1 MEFDTSTNLISA
13 PGKLFFIGIGGIGMS
28 GLAQLLVSQ
37 GYSVAGSD
45 RGLGEPG
52 KAELYEK
59 LRRQGIHL
67 YEQDGSGVLAESP
80 DELIVSTA
88 VETGNPDL
96 VAKPDI
102 PVLHRARALSQALT
116 NTGAQLIGV
125 AGSCGKT
132 SVTGWIAFALKALGE
147 PVLVVNGGYFAGKL
161 PDDLPGNFLADASP
175 RWVVAEIDES
185 DHSINEFSPDYGVL
199 LNVGNDHYEEAEL
212 RRVFAAFMS
221 RCKKGIV
228 CLKELQRLA
237 DDCKTP
243 VQTFSPVKAEDTLY
257 PDNYAMDKHGIT
269 FDIKGVGHFASGQS
283 GRHSALNATAVIALL
298 KMLSLHTDQAQLAAA
313 IAAFPG
319 IHQRFEVMGTM
330 KDGTPLVNDYAHNPE
345 KIHAAISTAQE
356 RFGGPVVAIFQPHGF
371 RPLEFMRTPLAET
384 LKSLLRPGDVFSML
398 PVYYAG
404 GSASFKPTSE
414 EVVAQLVE
422 YGIAAKAIQRPEAL
436 SLIHSIPQKGC
447 VLVMGAR
454 DSSLRS
460 WTSSFMEQ

>member
-1 MEFDTSTNLISA
+1 MEYDTSLNLVPA
-13 PGKLFFIGIGGIGMS
+13 PGKLFFVGIGGIGMS
-28 GLAQLLVSQ
+28 GLAQLLASQ

-45 RGLGEPG
+45 RGLSEPG

-59 LRRQGIHL
+59 LRRQGIRL
-67 YEQDGSGVLAESP
+67 YEQDGSGVIAESP

-88 VETGNPDL
+88 VEEGNPDL
-96 VAKPDI
+96 IARPGI
-102 PVLHRARALSQALT
+102 PVLHRARALAQALA
-116 NTGAQLIGV
+116 NTGAKLIGI

-132 SVTGWIAFALKALGE
+132 SVTGWIASALKALGE

-161 PDDLPGNFLADASP
+161 PADLPGNFMTDTAP
-175 RWVVAEIDES
+175 RWAVVEIDES

-212 RRVFAAFMS
+212 RRVFAAFLG
-221 RCKKGIV
+221 RCKRGAV
-228 CLKELQRLA
+228 CLQELQHLA
-237 DDCKTP
+237 DGCKAP
-243 VQTFSPVKAEDTLY
+243 VQTFAPKQAANALH
-257 PDNYAMDKHGIT
+257 PANYTMDKHGIAV
-269 FDIKGVGHFASGQS
+269 DIPGSGHFVSGPS
-283 GRHSALNATAVIALL
+283 GHPSALNATAVVTLL
-298 KMLSLHTDQAQLAAA
+298 KMLPLHADHAKFASA

-345 KIHAAISTAQE
+345 KIQAAISTAQE
-356 RFGGPVVAIFQPHGF
+356 RFDGPVVAIFQPHGF

-384 LKSLLRPGDVFSML
+384 LKGLLRPGDLFYML
-398 PVYYAG
+398 PVFYAG

-422 YGIAAKAIQRPEAL
+422 KGIAAKAIHRPEAL
-436 SLIHSIPQKGC
+436 KLIQSTPQKGC
-447 VLVMGAR
+447 VLIMGAR

>member
-1 MEFDTSTNLISA
+1 MEYDTSLNLVPV
-13 PGKLFFIGIGGIGMS
+13 PGKLFFVGIGGIGMS

-45 RGLGEPG
+45 RGLAEPG

-59 LRRQGIHL
+59 LRRQGIRL
-67 YEQDGSGVLAESP
+67 YEQDGSGVVAESP

-88 VETGNPDL
+88 VEAGNPDL
-96 VAKPDI
+96 VARPNI
-102 PVLHRARALSQALT
+102 PVLHRARALAQAIA
-116 NTGAQLIGV
+116 NTGTQLIGV

-132 SVTGWIAFALKALGE
+132 SVTGWIASALKALGE
-147 PVLVVNGGYFAGKL
+147 PVLVVNGGYFAGTL
-161 PDDLPGNFLADASP
+161 PDDLPGNFIADASP
-175 RWVVAEIDES
+175 RWAVVEIDES

-212 RRVFAAFMS
+212 RRVFAAFMG
-221 RCKKGIV
+221 RCKKGVV

-237 DDCKTP
+237 DGCQAP
-243 VQTFSPVKAEDTLY
+243 VQTFSPDEADGALY
-257 PDNYAMDKHGIT
+257 PANYSMDKDGIA
-269 FDIKGVGHFASGQS
+269 FDIPGMGHFASGQS
-283 GRHSALNATAVIALL
+283 GHHSALNATAVVALL
-298 KMLSLHTDQAQLAAA
+298 KMLHLHAKQEQLAAA

-319 IHQRFEVMGTM
+319 IHQRFEVMGAM
-330 KDGTPLVNDYAHNPE
+330 ADGTPLVNDYAHNPE

-371 RPLEFMRTPLAET
+371 RPLEFMRTPLAEI
-384 LKSLLRPGDVFSML
+384 LKETLRPGDVFYML

-422 YGIAAKAIQRPEAL
+422 NGISAKAIQRSEAL
-436 SLIHSIPQKGC
+436 ELIHSNHQKGC

-454 DSSLRS
+454 DSSLRP
-460 WTSSFMEQ
+460 WTATFMEH

>member
-1 MEFDTSTNLISA
+1 MEYDTSLNLVPT
-13 PGKLFFIGIGGIGMS
+13 PGKLFFVGIGGIGMS
-28 GLAQLLVSQ
+28 GLAQQLVSQ

-45 RGLGEPG
+45 RGLAEPG

-59 LRRQGIHL
+59 LRRQGIRL
-67 YEQDGSGVLAESP
+67 YEQDGSGVLAEAP
-80 DELIVSTA
+80 DQLIVSTA
-88 VETGNPDL
+88 VEVGNPDL
-96 VAKPDI
+96 VARPGV
-102 PVLHRARALSQALT
+102 PVLHRARALAQALA
-116 NTGAQLIGV
+116 NTGVPLIGV

-132 SVTGWIAFALKALGE
+132 SVTGWIASALKALGE

-161 PDDLPGNFLADASP
+161 PDNLPGNFMADASP
-175 RWVVAEIDES
+175 RWAVVEIDES

-199 LNVGNDHYEEAEL
+199 LNVGNDHYEEVEL
-212 RRVFAAFMS
+212 RRVFAAFMG

-228 CLKELQRLA
+228 CLKELQRLS
-237 DDCKTP
+237 DGCKVP
-243 VQTFSPVKAEDTLY
+243 VQTCAPVESENALC
-257 PDNYAMDKHGIT
+257 PANYAMDKHGIS
-269 FDIKGVGHFASGQS
+269 FDIQDVGHFTSGQS

-298 KMLSLHTDQAQLAAA
+298 KMLNLHADQAQLAAA

-371 RPLEFMRTPLAET
+371 RPLEFMRAPLAEM
-384 LKSLLRPGDVFSML
+384 LKGLLRPGDLFAML

-414 EVVAQLVE
+414 EVVAQLIE
-422 YGIAAKAIQRPEAL
+422 QGIAAKAIQRPEAL
-436 SLIHSIPQKGC
+436 SLIQSIPQKGC

-460 WTSSFMEQ
+460 WTATFMEL